1 MGGIP
6 TDANGQVIADVTGT
20 PVVGFYAAGECA
32 CVSVHGANRLGTN
45 SLLEASVFGR
55 RAGYAV
61 ADFIKNGAKLEP
73 MNGNPA
79 DRNRQRLKRLLDNPG
94 AESVEQIAQALKT
107 TMTDNCGIFRD
118 EERLQVAMRDIK
130 QLQERFKQARVM
142 DKSSRFNT
150 DLLLT
155 LETEHLLTF
164 SEIIVAG
171 ALARTESRGAHS
183 RTDFP
188 KRDDDV
194 WLKHTLAH
202 PSEPGQPP
210 TLSYKSVNIDW
221 EKYPPQER
229 KY

>member
-6 TDANGQVIADVTGT
+6 TDANGQVIVDAQET
-20 PVVGFYAAGECA
+20 PLIGFYAAGECA

-55 RAGYAV
+55 RTGYAI
-61 ADFIKNGAKLEP
+61 ADFIRNGAKLYP
-73 MNGNPA
+73 ISNNPA
-79 DRNRQRLKRLLDNPG
+79 ERNRQRLKGLLDNPG
-94 AESVEQIAQALKT
+94 SESVDKIGQELKE
-107 TMTDNCGIFRD
+107 TMTNNCGIFRD
-118 EERLQVAMRDIK
+118 EERLKTAMRDIK
-130 QLQERFKQARVM
+130 QLQERFKSARVM

-150 DLLLT
+150 DLLIA

-164 SEIIVAG
+164 SELIVAG
-171 ALARTESRGAHS
+171 ALVRTESRGAHS

-188 KRDDDV
+188 KRDDKD
-194 WLKHTLAH
+194 WLKHTLAYKA
-202 PSEPGQPP
+202 EPGEPP
-210 TLSYKSVNIDW
+210 TLSYKPVNIDW